1 MLTFGIRYTEEEKAF
16 IGGQS
21 YLTSVD
27 RAYINNF
34 ENIGLPGEVGV
45 ANLLKKYDEISGKI
59 GLTYQVSED
68 VMTYV
73 TYSEGFK
80 VVDSLVETRMFKT
93 LRILMIQ
100 NLQKLFQLV

>member
-1 MLTFGIRYTEEEKAF
+1 MFKKLLQEQNTESQAVFANLDYQVNDKVMLTFGIRYTEEEKAF

-45 ANLLKKYDEISGKI
+45 ANLLKKYDEF
-59 GLTYQVSED
+59 QAR
-68 VMTYV
+68 
-73 TYSEGFK
+73 
-80 VVDSLVETRMFKT
+80 LV
-93 LRILMIQ
+93 
-100 NLQKLFQLV
+100 